1 MKKILVTVFCAFLL
15 FAVLTGCAG
24 SGGQSDVPDTGVE
37 INVYNWGEYMDTDLL
52 DRFYEDTGIKVN
64 YSTFNTNEDMYA
76 KIKSGG
82 VSYDVIVPSDYM
94 LSRMISE
101 GMLEKLDFNNI
112 PNFSLIR
119 DDLKKPEYDQDG
131 EYSVPYAWG
140 IVGIIYDKTQVTDP
154 VDSWD
159 ILWDEKYKGQILM
172 FDNSRDAL
180 GIALKRRGYSFNTTD
195 ETQLRA
201 AADDL
206 TEQKNAVQ
214 AYVMDQIFDKM
225 ENGDAL
231 IAPYYAGDYIT
242 MSESNENLAFAI
254 PKEGTNRFVDAMCI
268 PKGSEHKK
276 EAEEFI
282 NFMTR
287 TDVAKQNIEYIGY
300 STPSKAVY
308 DELSDDVKNSVSYP
322 SDDVLKNSETYTNL
336 PQDTLELYDRLW
348 IEIFK

>member
-1 MKKILVTVFCAFLL
+1 MSLLSLLVS
-15 FAVLTGCAG
+15 GCG
-24 SGGQSDVPDTGVE
+24 SEKTNSGVSDTGVE
-37 INVYNWGEYMDTDLL
+37 INVYNWGEYIDSDLV
-52 DRFYEDTGIKVN
+52 DQFYKETGIKVN
-64 YSTFNTNEDMYA
+64 YSTFSTNEDMYA

-94 LSRMISE
+94 IDRMITE
-101 GMLEKLDFNNI
+101 NMLEKLDFNNI
-112 PNFSLIR
+112 PNFSYIR
-119 DDLKKPEYDQDG
+119 DDLKKPEYDKTG

-140 IVGIIYDKTQVTDP
+140 VVGIIYDKTKVTDP

-159 ILWDEKYKGQILM
+159 ILWSEKYKGQILM
-172 FDNSRDAL
+172 FDNPRDAL

-195 ETQLRA
+195 ENELKTA
-201 AADDL
+201 ANDL
-206 TEQKNAVQ
+206 IEQKKVVQ

-225 ENGDAL
+225 ENGEAL

-242 MSESNENLAFAI
+242 MSETNKNLAFAI

-287 TDVAKQNIEYIGY
+287 TDIAQKNIESIGY
-300 STPSKAVY
+300 STPSKAVF
-308 DELSDDVKNSVSYP
+308 DELLEETKQSVSYP
-322 SDDVLKNSETYTNL
+322 SDAVLKQSETYTNL
-336 PQDTLELYDRLW
+336 PSDTLALYDKLW

>member
-1 MKKILVTVFCAFLL
+1 LKKILVTVFCAFLL